1 MGHATALV
9 KLELTELPSNPSAT
23 AIMDAAVEHW
33 RDYEADNRSDARYSY
48 VSIESPA
55 SEAVAESSIEDWDA
69 PTRSRI
75 IPLTEDYVEKT
86 STKRL
91 QVNGRELTQ
100 LRQGN
105 TWELREAGRFGSE
118 VVKVEIIQ
126 LPKPRA
132 PRAEATPGKAIT
144 AYKVVDSS
152 RRTVQGLGAKGLKP
166 SYPSQAEAR
175 AAAIGLMAA
184 QPSCAQ
190 LAVEAFIERD
200 TGSAALVTITRPEPE
215 TSTATFKVTTQ
226 KVKPKPKIT
235 GYLVAFD
242 YHH

>member
-9 KLELTELPSNPSAT
+9 KLELNELPSNPSAT
-23 AIMDAAVEHW
+23 AIMDIAVEHW

-55 SEAVAESSIEDWDA
+55 SETVAESSIEDWDA

-132 PRAEATPGKAIT
+132 PRAEATHGKAIT
-144 AYKVVDSS
+144 VYKIVDSS
-152 RRTVQGLGAKGLKP
+152 RRIIAGMKP
-166 SYPSQAEAR
+166 SYGSQAEAR
-175 AAAIGLMAA
+175 AAAIEFMAA
-184 QPSCAQ
+184 QPTCGD
-190 LAVEAFIERD
+190 LAVEAFIQRD
-200 TGSAALVTITRPEPE
+200 TGSAALVTITRSEPE
-215 TSTATFKVTTQ
+215 ISTAVFKVTTQ